1 MGGFEPTRCTP
12 IVSSVTVATFAQMW
26 FTTILSGFGFVPGK
40 LNLQNAH
47 G

>member
-1 MGGFEPTRCTP
+1 MSYVF
-12 IVSSVTVATFAQMW
+12 IMVTVATFAHTQ

-47 G
+47 I